1 MSTPGIGDPYWYEW
15 YVGLENIIEMLNE
28 DSGIKYVIFQAELY
42 DTIDDVVVGY
52 ENHEEYCYQVKH
64 EVGLEQKYNLTFGKL
79 LENKVTRRKDG
90 EYMKPNLLQALAEG
104 WKKANESGTNMLI
117 PVLYTNRKL
126 GINKTN
132 REYKGQTYSALPL
145 GEFITD
151 IQNRIECIA
160 ELKAIEFKTEETD
173 IRLQYLE
180 FYDAFEMEDSEIL
193 DFLKAIKIKSEMHTL
208 AEMEKSMLSKMQEYF
223 HCSDE
228 LAGVLFRNLTSQLR
242 IWTTTR
248 RSKEKIT
255 IEDVYNALALKQ
267 EYTNDLQHQL
277 VAPSP
282 FFESRKEFVN
292 RIIEEIYKTDK
303 KVVFLSGEPGCGK
316 TSVISYLQ
324 NNYNCFAA
332 RYHTFKPISPE
343 QRFYNSDEGLC
354 LQETLWGE
362 LLNQLRRRLKGQ
374 MAKYKIPVSN
384 ALCTIE
390 ELRREVLRILEI
402 LYKSEGKKACLCID
416 GLDHAAR
423 SKATVTFMSSLF
435 QPDEIPEGVC
445 FIIVG
450 QPEEMYENYPIWLT
464 KNNPDVL
471 YMNMPRLVFEDVK
484 QLLYVKGISAE
495 LQNDGLARAIYE
507 KTQGNNLSVV
517 FAIEE
522 LKRIVNIEDAL
533 NLLDSGHVSG
543 DVEQYYAHIW
553 NYLKGKIQ
561 ELGLQVNFPDI
572 VVASVILLLNGRI
585 KTDILADA
593 FKDIDL
599 SKNDWDYVFDSLYP
613 VIKRSEKDNS
623 YYVFHNDFRVFLMGI
638 IKRNKAKFKDMSYKM
653 AMYFVNDSDEVLDRY
668 VNIVPL
674 LCCAEREDIIPQIF
688 TAEFV
693 IGALATGISRKLLER
708 YAQQA
713 YQNVCRNKNWD
724 EFHDVYLAICTIK
737 QHYSYFEYYD
747 MNYEVNDVSAMQQIY
762 PFEIVSKKLSLGTL
776 GEFLDVLTFINR
788 LIKDGGDKHSSRIST
803 VYDLWFSNLLP
814 EQAITILL
822 KDEEISENVWDTNGI
837 FNFMKVWGK
846 TAAFLEKYECLIKN
860 VQEGEGEQELLAFND
875 AFFDYYFYAKKYSQA
890 IEIVQTASITYD
902 CIESKIFQMMEE
914 GSVKDYKEV
923 IQVLAKSNRN
933 NSLNKLAHVLYVL
946 HEKDNDDLTNILLD
960 YNIKYLSDDE
970 TFRIVVESILEAAR
984 DWKNDINIICG
995 HLLRRIQVEKK
1006 DYNERENEYL
1016 KMLLRVCAVIGRH
1029 IINDFNLEESEKRII
1044 QTFFQTYIFRT
1055 FDFSKAYRTIAYC
1068 LCNMKCISISL
1079 GEKVYADMIKEAL
1092 FNYSNLGQY
1101 CKTIYLRYLKKTGY
1115 FEIIKEYFSEL
1126 YGQDGSRLVTHDQ
1139 YKDMFFHFYDFAVD
1153 VFPELCRDIRDK
1165 MKWNVVGY
1173 TGDKEYALD
1182 GPKTVLEKLL
1192 KEKPQLWET
1201 EGVKLYALSN
1211 VADIASGNR
1220 VAGEIENI
1228 ISRAAIKSGVA
1239 DYWKWHHYDSD
1250 ITYSLHTLYT
1260 QIFDIISTVKS
1271 AGKLLDVWL
1280 YSCGIQSWYR
1290 QDDRIGIE
1298 SIYFKCIKKAKEIG
1312 YDSFEEDCY
1321 RYTPSYVDI
1330 CLHRGVVAN
1339 YTTKES
1345 EFDRRWKKEIEE
1357 SIEMIDLLPASELL
1371 ECILYQKNDSHVW
1384 KKINRAL
1391 ARLDEEGLLTV
1402 ETADTILES
1411 VINKMFQ
1418 YTWEHYGC
1426 TEVLERLLAILG
1438 ENASWRLAESIVL
1451 YLNEDHYYA
1460 STSNMFFILK
1470 RNYDKFDLQDM
1481 FCKEVA
1487 SEYAWVSGNG
1497 HIKLQCENNA
1507 INEFNMIPDN
1517 LQEAL
1522 FTILLENL
1530 SFGNIH
1536 RMEIALPAIYNMCQ
1550 KSKELFLTILK
1561 TWDSLSEHAKES
1573 LMLCGVRWAREQT
1586 EGFEIIVPMLEKI
1599 YENSNVLSI
1608 KYILHTVLNLHYK
1621 SIGKEGINLSF
1632 ATESANDAGYQNILS
1647 YLHKGEVDSS
1657 TKFFLQ
1663 LLNNFEDVEDLY
1675 RKMPLYKEDSEC
1687 KFPGYNRD
1695 GDSICFAVNKRNIS
1709 HQILY
1714 GEERRRRWEYIPV
1727 HIKKQWLLQMD
1738 DAYLMTSIPQISY
1751 NACWDVET
1759 SLKKYNN
1766 EHNNKEI
1773 EKICGHIC
1781 MHEIH
1786 SDEVVIGAVLWYP
1799 FNQRDGLIYTMV
1811 SKVLTKTEMFID
1823 KHILPAFIN
1832 YSMLYDEE
1840 IYFELYDE
1848 SISKGGISL
1857 LRECVGT
1864 ALWYY
1869 NNTMLCP
1876 TNILRNELELISD
1889 PKNPFKW
1896 YDNKGDVALRYE
1908 RIVNPT
1914 RELIQQYYIR
1924 QPILSRWICKKEI
1937 LNDWLEGNK
1946 LHLKYATGLKQM

>member
-553 NYLKGKIQ
+553 NYLKGRIQ

-1173 TGDKEYALD
+1173 TGHKEYALD

-1271 AGKLLDVWL
+1271 AGELLDVWL

-1321 RYTPSYVDI
+1321 QYTPSYVDI

-1402 ETADTILES
+1402 EAADTILES

-1608 KYILHTVLNLHYK
+1608 KYILHTVINLHYK

-1714 GEERRRRWEYIPV
+1714 GEERGRRWDYIPV

-1840 IYFELYDE
+1840 FYFELYDE

-1869 NNTMLCP
+1869 NNPMLCP

-1946 LHLKYATGLKQM
+1946 LHLKYATELKQM

>member
-1 MSTPGIGDPYWYEW
+1 MSTPGIGNPYWYEW

-875 AFFDYYFYAKKYSQA
+875 AFFDYYFYAEKYSQA

-1173 TGDKEYALD
+1173 TGHKEYALD

-1271 AGKLLDVWL
+1271 AGELLDVWL

-1517 LQEAL
+1517 FQEAL

-1663 LLNNFEDVEDLY
+1663 LLNDFEDVEDLY

-1714 GEERRRRWEYIPV
+1714 GEERGRRWDYIPV

-1840 IYFELYDE
+1840 FYFELYDE

-1869 NNTMLCP
+1869 NNPMLCP

-1946 LHLKYATGLKQM
+1946 LHLKYATELKQM

>member
-960 YNIKYLSDDE
+960 YNIKYLLDDE

-1391 ARLDEEGLLTV
+1391 VRLDEEGLLTV

-1714 GEERRRRWEYIPV
+1714 GEERRRRWDYIPV

-1840 IYFELYDE
+1840 FYFELYDE

>member
-1006 DYNERENEYL
+1006 DYNERDNEYL

-1632 ATESANDAGYQNILS
+1632 ATESANDAGYQNLLS

-1714 GEERRRRWEYIPV
+1714 GEERRRRWDYIPV

-1840 IYFELYDE
+1840 FYFELYDE

>member
-374 MAKYKIPVSN
+374 IAKYKIPVSN

-484 QLLYVKGISAE
+484 QFLYVKGISAE

-553 NYLKGKIQ
+553 NHLKGKIQ

-946 HEKDNDDLTNILLD
+946 NEKDNDDLTNILLD

-1173 TGDKEYALD
+1173 TGHKEYALD

-1271 AGKLLDVWL
+1271 AGELLDVWL

-1632 ATESANDAGYQNILS
+1632 ATESANDTGYQNILS

-1714 GEERRRRWEYIPV
+1714 GEERGRRWDYIPV

-1751 NACWDVET
+1751 NACWDVEA

-1840 IYFELYDE
+1840 FYFELYDE

-1869 NNTMLCP
+1869 NNPMLCP

-1946 LHLKYATGLKQM
+1946 LHLKYATELKQM

>member
-593 FKDIDL
+593 FQDIDL

-1173 TGDKEYALD
+1173 TGHKEYALD

-1211 VADIASGNR
+1211 VADIVSGNR

-1271 AGKLLDVWL
+1271 AGELLDVWL

-1517 LQEAL
+1517 FQEAL

-1663 LLNNFEDVEDLY
+1663 LLNDFEDVEDLY

-1714 GEERRRRWEYIPV
+1714 GEERGRRWDYIPV

-1840 IYFELYDE
+1840 FYFELYDE

-1869 NNTMLCP
+1869 NNPMLCP

-1946 LHLKYATGLKQM
+1946 LHLKYATELKQM

>member
-402 LYKSEGKKACLCID
+402 LYKSEGKKACFCID

-484 QLLYVKGISAE
+484 QLLYVTGISAE

-543 DVEQYYAHIW
+543 DVEQYYVHIW

-1173 TGDKEYALD
+1173 TGHKEYALD

-1271 AGKLLDVWL
+1271 AGELLDVWL

-1298 SIYFKCIKKAKEIG
+1298 RIYFKCIKKAKEIG

-1330 CLHRGVVAN
+1330 CLHRGVVA
-1339 YTTKES
+1339 

-1371 ECILYQKNDSHVW
+1371 ECILYQKSDSHVW

-1599 YENSNVLSI
+1599 YKNSNVLSI

-1714 GEERRRRWEYIPV
+1714 GEERGRRWDYIPV

-1751 NACWDVET
+1751 NACWDVEA

-1840 IYFELYDE
+1840 FYFELYDE

-1869 NNTMLCP
+1869 NNPMLCP

-1946 LHLKYATGLKQM
+1946 LHLKYATELKQM

>member
-374 MAKYKIPVSN
+374 IAKYKIPVSN

-484 QLLYVKGISAE
+484 QFLYVKGISAE

-553 NYLKGKIQ
+553 NHLKGKIQ

-946 HEKDNDDLTNILLD
+946 NEKDNDDLTNILLD

-1173 TGDKEYALD
+1173 TGHKEYALD

-1271 AGKLLDVWL
+1271 AGELLDVWL

-1632 ATESANDAGYQNILS
+1632 ATESANDTGYQNILS

-1714 GEERRRRWEYIPV
+1714 GEERGRRWDYIPV

-1751 NACWDVET
+1751 NACWDVEA

-1840 IYFELYDE
+1840 FYF
-1848 SISKGGISL
+1848 
-1857 LRECVGT
+1857 
-1864 ALWYY
+1864 
-1869 NNTMLCP
+1869 
-1876 TNILRNELELISD
+1876 
-1889 PKNPFKW
+1889 
-1896 YDNKGDVALRYE
+1896 
-1908 RIVNPT
+1908 
-1914 RELIQQYYIR
+1914 
-1924 QPILSRWICKKEI
+1924 
-1937 LNDWLEGNK
+1937 
-1946 LHLKYATGLKQM
+1946 

>member
-693 IGALATGISRKLLER
+693 IGALSTGISRKLLER

-960 YNIKYLSDDE
+960 YNIKYLLDDE

-1044 QTFFQTYIFRT
+1044 QTFFQTYIFRP

-1714 GEERRRRWEYIPV
+1714 GEERRRRWDYIPV

-1840 IYFELYDE
+1840 FYFELYDE

>member
-223 HCSDE
+223 HCSNE

-875 AFFDYYFYAKKYSQA
+875 AFFDYYFYAEKYSQA

-1173 TGDKEYALD
+1173 TGHKEYALD

-1271 AGKLLDVWL
+1271 AGELLDVWL

-1517 LQEAL
+1517 FQEAL

-1663 LLNNFEDVEDLY
+1663 LLNDFEDVEDLY

-1714 GEERRRRWEYIPV
+1714 GEERGRRWDYIPV

-1840 IYFELYDE
+1840 FYFELYDE

-1869 NNTMLCP
+1869 NNPMLCP

-1946 LHLKYATGLKQM
+1946 LHLKYATELKQM

>member
-593 FKDIDL
+593 FQDIDL

-875 AFFDYYFYAKKYSQA
+875 AFFDYYFYAEKYSQA

-1173 TGDKEYALD
+1173 TGHKEYALD

-1211 VADIASGNR
+1211 VADIVSGNR

-1271 AGKLLDVWL
+1271 AGELLDVWL

-1517 LQEAL
+1517 FQEAL

-1663 LLNNFEDVEDLY
+1663 LLNDFEDVEDLY

-1714 GEERRRRWEYIPV
+1714 GEERGRRWDYIPV

-1840 IYFELYDE
+1840 FYFELYDE

-1869 NNTMLCP
+1869 NNPMLCP

-1946 LHLKYATGLKQM
+1946 LHLKYATELKQM